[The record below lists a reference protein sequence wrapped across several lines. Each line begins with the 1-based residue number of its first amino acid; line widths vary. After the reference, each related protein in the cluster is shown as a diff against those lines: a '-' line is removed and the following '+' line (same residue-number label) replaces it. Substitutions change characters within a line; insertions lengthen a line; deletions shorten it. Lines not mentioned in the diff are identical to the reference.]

1 MKKKF
6 GMTTGLLMIVVL
18 LVSMAI
24 GTTYAKYVTQKTLEE
39 NTVTITADIGTIV
52 LQESKANRQPS
63 GAYTLD
69 TANPVA
75 ENSYVLIP
83 GLDIP
88 KDPHVVITKPDALP
102 VYVYVEVVD
111 GLGANPGVTYG
122 MSKWTKLAGVT
133 GPNGGTVYY
142 YNSEIKDSQLISIL
156 DDNKVSVSQYLN
168 KSISNYKLTFYAY
181 MYQTAAGSDA
191 AEVYKAYHK
200 S

>member
-24 GTTYAKYVTQKTLEE
+24 GAAGAKYVSQEQTTGQ
-39 NTVTITADIGTIV
+39 VTITADIGTIV
-52 LQESKANRQPS
+52 LRESKANRQPS

-69 TANPVA
+69 TADPVT
-75 ENSYVLIP
+75 ENSYELIP

-111 GLGANPGVTYG
+111 GLTDPAVTY
-122 MSKWTKLAGVT
+122 SLTEDWTHLDIT
-133 GPNGGTVYY
+133 GPNGGMVYAY
-142 YNSEIKDSQLISIL
+142 EKSVTESETIYIL
-156 DDNKVSVSQYLN
+156 DNNTIYVSQELN
-168 KSISNYKLTFYAY
+168 LSGEVNLTFHAY
-181 MYQTAAGSDA
+181 MYQAIAGKSAD
-191 AEVYKAYHK
+191 EVYQEINN
-200 S
+200 